1 MLSSE
6 SALRDFRKFYPSLTG
21 NTSVVRFATRPAP
34 GLLTAKPP
42 DVLAQY
48 NLPSRY
54 FYLPNQFWRHQN
66 HRVVIDALTIMK
78 KRGLDVVIAASGSSE
93 DPREPDYFDG
103 LMREIED
110 RGLETSFR
118 YLGMIPTEHVYA
130 LLRAST
136 ALINPSRFEGWS
148 TTVEEAKSFGVP
160 MILSDLDVHREQT
173 GGMARYFG
181 LDDPEML
188 ADQLWEVSQ
197 TAEPSVSRDLLPEID
212 GRVGAF
218 AADFAQSRTERG
230 SIVAAVIMDELGC

>member
-1 MLSSE
+1 M
-6 SALRDFRKFYPSLTG
+6 PS
-21 NTSVVRFATRPAP
+21 
-34 GLLTAKPP
+34 K
-42 DVLAQY
+42 
-48 NLPSRY
+48 Y
-54 FYLPNQFWRHQN
+54 FYLPNQFWRHKN

-78 KRGLDVVIAASGSSE
+78 KRGLNVVIAASGSSE

-197 TAEPSVSRDLLPEID
+197 SAEPSVSRDLLPEID
-212 GRVGAF
+212 GRVGDLRRGLCARC
-218 AADFAQSRTERG
+218 SERG
-230 SIVAAVIMDELGC
+230 ATIGGLMEESGCNASLFENCAWC